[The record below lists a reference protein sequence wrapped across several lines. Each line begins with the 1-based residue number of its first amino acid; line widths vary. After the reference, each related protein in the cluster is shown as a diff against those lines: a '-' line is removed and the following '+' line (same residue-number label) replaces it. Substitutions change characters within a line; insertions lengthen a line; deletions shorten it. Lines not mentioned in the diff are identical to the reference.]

1 MNNLIE
7 TMITYDKVM
16 ENGAEKK
23 VTESY
28 MVDAMSFTEAEA
40 RIIKEMT
47 PYIHGDFSVSAVRKA
62 KINDLFKTEG
72 GDRYYKARLKF
83 ITLDEKTGAEKET
96 PFNVL
101 IQADDFEGAVKRL
114 NEGMR
119 GTISD
124 YRISS
129 IAETKIIDI
138 FDVKESSSQK

>member
-1 MNNLIE
+1 MNLIE
-7 TMITYDKVM
+7 CKISYEKTM
-16 ENGAEKK
+16 ENGTQKK
-23 VTESY
+23 VTEPY
-28 MVDAMSFTEAEA
+28 LVDALSFTEAEA
-40 RIIKEMT
+40 RIIEEMK
-47 PYIHGDFSVSAVRKA
+47 PFISGEFKVEAVKRA
-62 KINDLFKTEG
+62 RIYELFTGE

-101 IQADDFEGAVKRL
+101 IQADDFEGALKRL
-114 NEGMR
+114 NDGMR

-138 FDVKESSSQK
+138 FPVKVSLSGIG